1 MGTRSTTKIYYETTW
16 EDKTSKD
23 FLLGLYK
30 QYDGYIEGWGTE
42 IKEFIKSGKFVN
54 GISNDISLDE
64 KERVFNGVGDCV
76 LQLVQHFKTEVGGL
90 YAIPEKDEN
99 EEYNYIITFKEKW
112 IENKMKLTIIF
123 ECKEDKGYKEILKI
137 EV

>member
-23 FLLGLYK
+23 FLLGIYK
-30 QYDGYIEGWGTE
+30 QYDGYIEGWGKE
-42 IKEFIKSGKFVN
+42 IKDFINSGKFVN
-54 GISNDISLDE
+54 GISSNE
-64 KERVFNGVGDCV
+64 KGRIFNGVGDCV
-76 LQLVQHFKTEVGGL
+76 LQLVQHFKTEAGGM
-90 YAIPEKDEN
+90 YAIPEQNGD

-112 IENKMKLTIIF
+112 IKNKMKYNLTIIF
-123 ECKEDKGYKEILKI
+123 ECKEDKEYKEILKI